1 MLSVNSSKAMKTKI
15 PITVPKMRETRL
27 THHLLFDLI
36 NHKPTNSIYK
46 YFATVSFTCKT
57 SGRKIM
63 DK

>member
-1 MLSVNSSKAMKTKI
+1 MLSVNSSKAIKI
-15 PITVPKMRETRL
+15 KSPIIVPKMREIRL
-27 THHLLFDLI
+27 IHHLLFDLI